1 MGHEMLTLLN
11 APAMYAI
18 VALAIGGVVAMC
30 VFFLIKSWCAGLR
43 IGMDKAA
50 LKRVVVEVNL
60 DEETIVLDEEVL
72 PEVAVWEDD
81 ESSEIRE

>member
-1 MGHEMLTLLN
+1 MI
-11 APAMYAI
+11 P
-18 VALAIGGVVAMC
+18 
-30 VFFLIKSWCAGLR
+30 
-43 IGMDKAA
+43 A
-50 LKRVVVEVNL
+50 LKRVVVEVDL